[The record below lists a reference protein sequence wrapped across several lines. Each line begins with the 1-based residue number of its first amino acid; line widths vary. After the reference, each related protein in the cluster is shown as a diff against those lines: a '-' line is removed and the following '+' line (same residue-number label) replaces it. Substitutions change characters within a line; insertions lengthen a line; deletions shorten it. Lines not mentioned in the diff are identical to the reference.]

1 MGWLGWAWTGRE
13 GKLQMCFP
21 NTCYHFPFLFF
32 LVVGVG
38 QGKRYYFVNKFSF
51 PSSRCFL
58 GSVQIA
64 VLDLT
69 FITMLYTVLFSLY
82 FRIKGEES
90 P

>member
-1 MGWLGWAWTGRE
+1 MGWLGWAWTVRE
-13 GKLQMCFP
+13 GKL
-21 NTCYHFPFLFF
+21 LSISLSISFF
-32 LVVGVG
+32 LVAGLG
-38 QGKRYYFVNKFSF
+38 QGKRYYFVNKFFF

-82 FRIKGEES
+82 F
-90 P
+90 

>member
-1 MGWLGWAWTGRE
+1 MVGLGVDCERRE
-13 GKLQMCFP
+13 IAEVFCKHRLS
-21 NTCYHFPFLFF
+21 LSISFF
-32 LVVGVG
+32 LVAGLG
-38 QGKRYYFVNKFSF
+38 QGKRYYFVNKFFF

-82 FRIKGEES
+82 F
-90 P
+90 

>member
-1 MGWLGWAWTGRE
+1 MGWLGWVWTVRE
-13 GKLQMCFP
+13 GKL
-21 NTCYHFPFLFF
+21 LSISLSISFF
-32 LVVGVG
+32 LVAGLG
-38 QGKRYYFVNKFSF
+38 QGKRYYFVNKFFF

-82 FRIKGEES
+82 F
-90 P
+90 